1 MDTCLVCTCSAVPV
15 SAALCDLY
23 LSYFTKTQLAEF
35 TANAA
40 EDTLIRAMDDF
51 LYITPD
57 RARAE
62 L

>member
-1 MDTCLVCTCSAVPV
+1 MRVCTFSAVPV

-23 LSYFTKTQLAEF
+23 LSYFTKTQLSEF
-35 TANAA
+35 TDNRK
-40 EDTLIRAMDDF
+40 DTLVRAMDDF